1 MLAHSGPI
9 NSDESHHQAAQLLA
23 GVAAGERHAFS
34 QLYDLYSGL
43 LNAIAHNLLSET
55 AEVEDVLQ
63 DVFVKIWHRSHL
75 YDESKGNA
83 VSWLIV
89 LTRNT
94 ALNRLR
100 SKKRNLAAMERAAQ
114 EPGLFEPEEPPTAY
128 DHSVAA
134 EAASTVHQ
142 APEVL
147 PGEQRQVLHLAFLKG
162 LTHEEIA
169 GHLQMPLGSVKS
181 RLRRGLARMRD
192 LISHQSPS
200 FP

>member
-1 MLAHSGPI
+1 MLAHPGPI

-89 LTRNT
+89 ITRNT
-94 ALNRLR
+94 SINRLR
-100 SKKRNLAAMERAAQ
+100 SKKRNFAAMERAAQ
-114 EPGLFEPEEPPTAY
+114 EPGLFENAEAPNAY

-134 EAASTVHQ
+134 ESAKNVRQ
-142 APEVL
+142 ALNVLPAEQQEVL
-147 PGEQRQVLHLAFLKG
+147 NLAFFKG
-162 LTHEEIA
+162 FTHDEIA
-169 GHLQMPLGSVKS
+169 NHLSMPLGSVKS

-192 LISHQSPS
+192 LISNR
-200 FP
+200 